1 MFRSCICFVC
11 NVEREY
17 WAPIKHTYRFIPSC
31 LQIACCNYLYMFSVL
46 FCYYFMQQVLFID
59 LIFSIAYLLVHFIFS
74 IICLILFHFSI
85 IQFLA
90 VYFQFLLAILLII
103 IVVTLTI
110 VIHLTIILLF
120 FIFLFVFLFL
130 FYYRFFCD
138 VQRDRYTKRQICG
151 EIDQID
157 LESLFF
163 YLHLLQR
170 SVSIV

>member
-1 MFRSCICFVC
+1 MFRSYICFVC
-11 NVEREY
+11 NVEPEY
-17 WAPIKHTYRFIPSC
+17 WAPIKHVYRFIVSC
-31 LQIACCNYLYMFSVL
+31 LQIACCNYLYMLSVL
-46 FCYYFMQQVLFID
+46 FCYYFMQQVLFIE
-59 LIFSIAYLLVHFIFS
+59 LIFSIGYLLAHFIFS